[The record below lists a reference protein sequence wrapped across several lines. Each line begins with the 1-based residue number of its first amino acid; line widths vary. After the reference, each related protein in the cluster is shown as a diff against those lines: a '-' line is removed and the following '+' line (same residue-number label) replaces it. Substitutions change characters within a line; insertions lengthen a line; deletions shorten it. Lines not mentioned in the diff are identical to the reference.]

1 MKTFAVMLVGLCFLL
16 APKLGTGEMVAM
28 SDSELSAVTAGGFS
42 SFSLTNDGT
51 FDIAKAMFNVQAET
65 FTEIESMKLAHWD
78 NGSGTPGWDQ
88 NWTGVDMGTSAEN
101 LVLKD
106 FVMETTFTNVNDP
119 QNRELESVTIGFN
132 NVTGTMSADFQSLSR
147 LTGTQYENRQNEG
160 PATYQFNGDKLL
172 LTINVKG
179 DNRGI
184 WVDMGDALKK

>member
-1 MKTFAVMLVGLCFLL
+1 MKTFTVMLVGLCCLL
-16 APKLGTGEMVAM
+16 APKPGTGEMVAM

-51 FDIAKAMFNVQAET
+51 FDIARAMFNVQAET

-88 NWTGVDMGTSAEN
+88 NWTGVDMGTSAED

-147 LTGTQYENRQNEG
+147 TGGSARQDEG
-160 PATYQFNGDKLL
+160 SQTYAFNGDKLL
-172 LTINVKG
+172 LTINVTG

-184 WVDMGDALKK
+184 WVNMGDAVQQ